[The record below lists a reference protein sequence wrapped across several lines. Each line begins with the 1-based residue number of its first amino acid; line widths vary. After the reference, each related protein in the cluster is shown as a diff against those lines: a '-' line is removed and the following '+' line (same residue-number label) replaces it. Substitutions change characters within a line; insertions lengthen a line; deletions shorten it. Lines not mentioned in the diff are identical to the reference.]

1 MQLQT
6 KVKAKDFSIRCDFI
20 IFTRGKIIFFT
31 CRKVLMTKAQEVRT
45 KRLEKKN
52 QELEKE
58 LTKEVEKIFD
68 WILDLMNDY
77 PFEFKVP
84 IPVLKRKCKWCG
96 RIERKLDIEE
106 YE

>member
-1 MQLQT
+1 MV
-6 KVKAKDFSIRCDFI
+6 KVSVVV
-20 IFTRGKIIFFT
+20 
-31 CRKVLMTKAQEVRT
+31 VLMRDYHGT

-77 PFEFKVP
+77 TDRNLFETLKLTFWKDNFK
-84 IPVLKRKCKWCG
+84 IMATY
-96 RIERKLDIEE
+96 EE
-106 YE
+106 TYGINGIVV